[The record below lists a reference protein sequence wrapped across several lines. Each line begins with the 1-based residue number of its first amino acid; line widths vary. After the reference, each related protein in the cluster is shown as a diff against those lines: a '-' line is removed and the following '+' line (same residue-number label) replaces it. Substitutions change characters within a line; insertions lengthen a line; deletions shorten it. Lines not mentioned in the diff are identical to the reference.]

1 MRNNN
6 SQHFLMK
13 IKLENE
19 SRYNSTGQPLTNI
32 CNIRD
37 VANHID

>member
-1 MRNNN
+1 MKNNN
-6 SQHFLMK
+6 SQHFIMK

-19 SRYNSTGQPLTNI
+19 SRYNSIGQPLTNI